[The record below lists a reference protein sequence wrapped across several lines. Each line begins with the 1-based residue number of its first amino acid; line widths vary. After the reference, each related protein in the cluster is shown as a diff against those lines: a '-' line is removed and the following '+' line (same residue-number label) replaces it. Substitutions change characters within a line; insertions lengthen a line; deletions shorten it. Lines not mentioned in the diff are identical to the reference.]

1 MPEQEKTSPAE
12 APTGDGEPPKTAKQ
26 LEKEAKKAEK
36 LAKLQAKLDKK
47 AAAAPAAGEKK
58 EKPEVSPLYARLG
71 CLLLLVYLHLHSVFS
86 MQVTQCRR
94 KQLGVLQFHNNK
106 FRVTKASLKV
116 NVHEVLAIVVPYRNI
131 SKQVCSVR
139 VYS

>member
-1 MPEQEKTSPAE
+1 MPEQEKPSTAE

-58 EKPEVSPLYARLG
+58 EKPEVCHFCVRLG
-71 CLLLLVYLHLHSVFS
+71 CLLLLVYWHL
-86 MQVTQCRR
+86 
-94 KQLGVLQFHNNK
+94 
-106 FRVTKASLKV
+106 
-116 NVHEVLAIVVPYRNI
+116 
-131 SKQVCSVR
+131 
-139 VYS
+139 

>member
-71 CLLLLVYLHLHSVFS
+71 CLLLLVYCIYIYIVFFLCKWLNADVS
-86 MQVTQCRR
+86 NLVWLCAPVSQQ
-94 KQLGVLQFHNNK
+94 
-106 FRVTKASLKV
+106 
-116 NVHEVLAIVVPYRNI
+116 
-131 SKQVCSVR
+131 
-139 VYS
+139 